1 MPDEIT
7 IEDSSKLEITNQE
20 AKIAGQSLALYTIQS
35 SSVRKMEALGVEVN
49 SSGVIRVAD
58 GLTFMTAECLANA
71 MLRLTEQLTEATGKD
86 LQDIARTLGYVAS
99 AMAKQTKGLK
109 EAAVPV
115 NNRSQNQNSGSGFN
129 PGAVVDVKSIM
140 IRTDTK

>member
-1 MPDEIT
+1 MQDEIT

-35 SSVRKMEALGVEVN
+35 SAVRKMEALGIEVN
-49 SSGVIRVAD
+49 ASGVIRVAD

-71 MLRLTEQLTEATGKD
+71 MLRLTEQCAVATGKD
-86 LQDIARTLGYVAS
+86 LQDIARTLGYVAG

-109 EAAVPV
+109 DAAVPIV
-115 NNRSQNQNSGSGFN
+115 NRNGGQGSGNGFK
-129 PGAVVDVKSIM
+129 PGAVVDVQSTM
-140 IRTDTK
+140 IRTDLK